1 MYSHASCCGYL
12 SDLFSISI
20 KSLAYKYHCGII
32 NELLYVNQNILNY
45 LHNLKIIIRQG
56 GDPKMSLSKKAI
68 VWFNEVGK
76 KDVDLVGG
84 KGANL
89 GELTNAHIPVPPG
102 FIVTSEAYYNFL
114 EITQIMNEIKT
125 LLNSINTQDSRQLQ
139 SVSEIIQQII
149 IKSEVPPDLVKE
161 IFAAY
166 KKMGGGLV
174 AVRSSAT
181 AEDLPDAS
189 FAGQQSTFLNVQG
202 PENVVQAVKE
212 CWASLFNARAIF
224 YRVEQKFDHFKVG
237 IAVPIQRMVQS
248 KSSGVMFT
256 LEPVTSDKRKIVIEA
271 VYGLGE
277 AIVSGEVTPDL
288 FILDKEDLRII
299 SKTINKQEW
308 QLIKNPSA
316 DKDCLNIK
324 ANIPPEKQIA
334 QKITD
339 EEVIQLAAIGKN
351 IEKHYNFP
359 QDIEWAKE
367 DGHIYITQ
375 ARPVTTIKESQEDK
389 DLSEADIDEIG
400 YTLGNIYETA
410 FSPKTTVLLTGSPA
424 SPGMA
429 SGPVKVMEDATQI
442 YKIIAGD
449 IMVAKMTTPDYV
461 PAMKRAVAIVTD
473 QGGRTSHA
481 AIISRELSIPCIV
494 GAPNATSVLKDGQII
509 TVDGSTG
516 KIYDGNLIK
525 DIKVAPSAKP
535 TKIFKTKTNVYVNIA
550 QPDLAE
556 TVAARNVD
564 GVGLLRA
571 EFIMGQI
578 GEHPLHILSEKRG
591 DEFVDKLYNG
601 INTIAKA
608 FYPRPVVY
616 RTSDFKTNEY
626 RNLKGGQLYE
636 SLEENP
642 MIGYRGCS
650 RYAKEIDAFQLEI
663 DAIKRVRE
671 KYNNLNVMIPFVRT
685 VAGLKDVKEIL
696 ERQGLVRSK
705 DFKLWMMVEVPSN
718 IFLIE
723 KFIAVGL
730 DGISIG
736 SNDLTQLILG
746 TDRDSVKL
754 AKIFDERDEAVQIAL
769 EKAVTAAKIMGIT
782 CSICGQAP
790 SVYPELT
797 EKLVEWGIT
806 SVSVSPDM
814 IDVTREIIY
823 NIEQKQKGHD

>member
-1 MYSHASCCGYL
+1 
-12 SDLFSISI
+12 
-20 KSLAYKYHCGII
+20 
-32 NELLYVNQNILNY
+32 
-45 LHNLKIIIRQG
+45 
-56 GDPKMSLSKKAI
+56 MSLSKKSI

-76 KDVDLVGG
+76 KDVAFVGG

-102 FIVTSEAYYNFL
+102 FIVTSEAYYSFL
-114 EITQIMNEIKT
+114 EKTQIMSEIKK

-139 SVSEIIQQII
+139 SVAEIIQQII
-149 IKSEVPPDLVKE
+149 VKSEVQPDLVRE
-161 IFAAY
+161 IYSAY
-166 KKMGGGLV
+166 KMMGGGLV

-202 PENVVQAVKE
+202 QENVVKAVKE

-237 IAVPIQRMVQS
+237 IAVPVQRMVQS

-288 FILDKEDLRII
+288 FIIDKEDLRII

-316 DKDCLNIK
+316 GTDLLNVK
-324 ANIPPEKQIA
+324 VNIPIEKQIA

-339 EEVIQLAAIGKN
+339 EEVIQLAVIGKN

-375 ARPVTTIKESQEDK
+375 ARPVTTIKESQEDRELLE
-389 DLSEADIDEIG
+389 DNIYEIG
-400 YTLGNIYETA
+400 SALGDLFETA
-410 FSPKTTVLLTGSPA
+410 FSPRTPVLLSGSPA

-429 SGPVKVMEDATQI
+429 SGPVRVMEDATQI
-442 YKIIAGD
+442 YKIVAGD
-449 IMVAKMTTPDYV
+449 ILVAKMTTPDYV
-461 PAMKRAVAIVTD
+461 PAMKRAVAIITD

-481 AIISRELSIPCIV
+481 AIVSRELSIPCVV
-494 GAPNATSVLKDGQII
+494 GAPDATSILKDGQII

-516 KIYDGNLIK
+516 KIYAGNLVK
-525 DIKVAPSAKP
+525 EVKATPSVKP
-535 TKIFKTKTNVYVNIA
+535 TKIIKTKTNVYVNIA

-556 TVAARNVD
+556 AVAARNVD

-685 VAGLKDVKEIL
+685 VAGLKDVKGIL
-696 ERQGLVRSK
+696 ERQGLIRSK

-723 KFIAVGL
+723 KFIAVGI

-754 AKIFDERDEAVQIAL
+754 AKIFDERDEAVLMAI
-769 EKAVTAAKIMGIT
+769 EKAVTTAKKMGIT

-797 EKLVEWGIT
+797 EKLVQWGIT

-814 IDVTREIIY
+814 IDVTREIIH
-823 NIEQKQKGHD
+823 NIEQKQKGDD

>member
-1 MYSHASCCGYL
+1 
-12 SDLFSISI
+12 
-20 KSLAYKYHCGII
+20 
-32 NELLYVNQNILNY
+32 
-45 LHNLKIIIRQG
+45 
-56 GDPKMSLSKKAI
+56 MSLSKKAI

-76 KDVDLVGG
+76 KDVASVGG

-89 GELTNAHIPVPPG
+89 GELTNAQIPVPPG
-102 FIVTSEAYYNFL
+102 FIVTADAYYNFL
-114 EITQIMNEIKT
+114 EKTQIMNQIKK
-125 LLNSINTQDSRQLQ
+125 LLNSINPQDSKQLQ
-139 SVSEIIQQII
+139 QVAEEIQQII
-149 IKSEVPPDLVKE
+149 IKSAVPDELVKQIYE
-161 IFAAY
+161 AY
-166 KKMGGGLV
+166 EKLGNGLV

-202 PENVVQAVKE
+202 KENVVSSVKE

-224 YRVEQKFDHFKVG
+224 YRAEQNFDHFKVG
-237 IAVPIQRMVQS
+237 IAVPVQRMVQS
-248 KSSGVMFT
+248 RASGVMFT

-288 FILDKEDLRII
+288 FIIDKEDLRII

-308 QLIKNPSA
+308 QLIKNPKL
-316 DKDCLNIK
+316 DKDQLNVK
-324 ANIPPEKQIA
+324 VNIPQELQLA

-339 EEVIQLAAIGKN
+339 EEVLQLAVIGKN
-351 IEKHYNFP
+351 IERHYKFP

-367 DGHIYITQ
+367 NGHIYITQ
-375 ARPVTTIKESQEDK
+375 ARPVTTIKEPHLDTHESLE
-389 DLSEADIDEIG
+389 SA
-400 YTLGNIYETA
+400 
-410 FSPKTTVLLTGSPA
+410 TVLLAGSPA
-424 SPGMA
+424 SPGLV
-429 SGPVKVMEDATQI
+429 SGPVKIMEDASHI
-442 YKIIAGD
+442 YKIVAGD
-449 IMVAKMTTPDYV
+449 ILVAKMTTPDYV

-481 AIISRELSIPCIV
+481 AIVSRELGIPCVV
-494 GAPNATSVLKDGQII
+494 GASKATSTLKDGQII

-516 KIYDGNLIK
+516 KIYDGNIVK
-525 DIKVAPSAKP
+525 DIKVVPKAKVNK
-535 TKIFKTKTNVYVNIA
+535 TLKTKTKVYVNMA

-556 TVAARNVD
+556 TIADRNVD

-578 GEHPLHILSEKRG
+578 GEHPRLFLGEKRG
-591 DEFVDKLYNG
+591 EEFVEKLYEG

-636 SLEENP
+636 AVEENP
-642 MIGYRGCS
+642 MLGYRGCS
-650 RYAKEIDAFQLEI
+650 RYLKELDAFQLEI

-685 VAGLKDVKEIL
+685 VSGMASVKNIL
-696 ERQGLVRSK
+696 EKQGLIRSK

-723 KFIAVGL
+723 KFIEVGI

-746 TDRDSVKL
+746 TDRDSEKL
-754 AKIFDERDEAVQIAL
+754 SKIFDERNEAVLIAI
-769 EKAVTAAKIMGIT
+769 EKAVTTAKNMGIT

-797 EKLVEWGIT
+797 EKLVRWGIT

-814 IDVTREIIY
+814 IDVTRKIISK
-823 NIEQKQKGHD
+823 IEKKQKVDG